1 MLLPSIVIA
10 SLLFLPS
17 IVIAQVLLL
26 PSNDIT
32 PLLLLPTVI
41 PPSPTPAQMSSS
53 PPPTSLPG
61 AQAPTGPLDHFL
73 RGFPDFT
80 RGPASRVDHGE
91 QTCALKASP
100 MEDLFLHILLS

>member
-10 SLLFLPS
+10 PLLFLPS

-41 PPSPTPAQMSSS
+41 PP
-53 PPPTSLPG
+53 PPPRPKCRLPRHR
-61 AQAPTGPLDHFL
+61 PPCPVLRLRLNHFL